1 LPTRR
6 SVLAAAAGVVG
17 GVPLVA
23 AAGSPATAAP
33 SAGGAVAGAGGA
45 VTGGA
50 IPQTLARRGG
60 TGVAATAYPLSH
72 LAVSW
77 TGAGTPGVRTRT
89 AAGWGAWRG
98 LDACHGGRDG
108 VTAERRAAL
117 LVTPGAV
124 GYEVAARGDV
134 SGLATTELNTVSGP
148 ARAVAAPAQSEL
160 RHGGFVAPVRYLSRA
175 GWGADESLRF
185 APDGTEVWPPEFFP
199 VQTLTVHHTAG
210 INDDPDPAAT
220 VRAIYFFHCITQGF
234 GDVGYHLLVDEAGTV
249 YEGRWSGTDAV
260 PVFGP
265 ELGPDNRPLMV
276 NAGHALGFNAGNIG
290 VALLGDFTSQLPKRS
305 ARRSLTLVL
314 GLLAAVERLNP
325 TGITDYVNPI
335 SGATATVN
343 TIAGHRDWNPTECPG
358 NTFYPQLPSLRRD
371 VKRLLGGRH

>member
-1 LPTRR
+1 
-6 SVLAAAAGVVG
+6 
-17 GVPLVA
+17 
-23 AAGSPATAAP
+23 
-33 SAGGAVAGAGGA
+33 
-45 VTGGA
+45 
-50 IPQTLARRGG
+50 
-60 TGVAATAYPLSH
+60 
-72 LAVSW
+72 
-77 TGAGTPGVRTRT
+77 
-89 AAGWGAWRG
+89 
-98 LDACHGGRDG
+98 
-108 VTAERRAAL
+108 
-117 LVTPGAV
+117 
-124 GYEVAARGDV
+124 
-134 SGLATTELNTVSGP
+134 
-148 ARAVAAPAQSEL
+148 
-160 RHGGFVAPVRYLSRA
+160 VRYLSRA

-220 VRAIYFFHCITQGF
+220 VRAIYFFHCVTQGF
-234 GDVGYHLLVDEAGTV
+234 GDVGYHLLIDESGTV

-265 ELGPDNRPLMV
+265 ELGSDHRPLMV

-290 VALLGDFTSQLPKRS
+290 VALLGDFTSQLPKRA

-314 GLLAAVERLNP
+314 ALLAAVERLNP
-325 TGITDYVNPI
+325 TGMTDYVNPI

-371 VKRLLGGRH
+371 VKRLLGGR